1 MADQLAFL
9 TMWIAGWRVCKRTTS
24 ASRTPKWSNL
34 SSAGS
39 NCTALWT
46 HIEVIPRAFSQI
58 VQSAST
64 FESLDELQDGRPG
77 EAMYLSAFRARILA
91 AAAWLF
97 SSTGALAQ
105 DSFADPQGSGV
116 LVSAVGW
123 LQGTLLGTIA
133 TVAAVIAVAT
143 VGFMMLTGRINW
155 RYGATVILG
164 CFILFGASSIVA
176 GIHSTATL
184 GQ

>member
-1 MADQLAFL
+1 LLAQYR
-9 TMWIAGWRVCKRTTS
+9 IA
-24 ASRTPKWSNL
+24 
-34 SSAGS
+34 
-39 NCTALWT
+39 
-46 HIEVIPRAFSQI
+46 
-58 VQSAST
+58 
-64 FESLDELQDGRPG
+64 ESLRTKGGIMHPG
-77 EAMYLSAFRARILA
+77 SWRLPAAFAAMSVFAPTA
-91 AAAWLF
+91 
-97 SSTGALAQ
+97 SNAQ
-105 DSFADPQGSGV
+105 GSYTDPTGSGV

-123 LQGTLLGTIA
+123 LQGTLLGTVA
-133 TVAAVIAVAT
+133 TVAAVIAIAT